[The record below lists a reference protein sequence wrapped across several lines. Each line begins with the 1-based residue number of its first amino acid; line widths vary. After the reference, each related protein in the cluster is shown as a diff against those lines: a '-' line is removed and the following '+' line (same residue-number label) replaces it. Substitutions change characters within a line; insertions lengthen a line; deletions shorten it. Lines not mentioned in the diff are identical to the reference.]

1 MKEDL
6 LKIINNYGVI
16 PQLKHFNSE
25 VFELSEA
32 IVRYEENSDWG
43 MGGENLTKYHKHHI
57 TEEIADCLV
66 MINQFVE
73 YYEIQESDIYMIMEQ
88 KIDRQLDRINKL
100 KEEGK

>member
-1 MKEDL
+1 MKKDL

-25 VFELSEA
+25 VFELIEA
-32 IVRYEENSDWG
+32 II
-43 MGGENLTKYHKHHI
+43 KHEALGCEYKHI

-66 MINQFVE
+66 MLNQFVE